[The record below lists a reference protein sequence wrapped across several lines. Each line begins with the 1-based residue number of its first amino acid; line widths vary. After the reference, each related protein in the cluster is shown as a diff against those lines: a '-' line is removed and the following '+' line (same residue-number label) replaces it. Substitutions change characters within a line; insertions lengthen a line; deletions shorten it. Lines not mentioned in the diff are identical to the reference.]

1 MGIRRMA
8 GAFLLIAVFS
18 LPGHA
23 GDVREYRGTV
33 PWDSPGEKLF
43 SALASRLDPD
53 AMEMIVDEEPA
64 PDGRIRRMYLKVR
77 GARIGGFRLDELS
90 LETAFSRF
98 NPVIEWTDP
107 ESVVLEEIMS
117 GNLSAAVLEKDI
129 NSALKEHVDE
139 NWQSVKVEVS
149 PEGLSARAY
158 YVVKGS
164 VSLKILVELSTGF
177 EVRGR
182 KVWLK
187 DYTLSVN
194 NAEKT
199 DLVRDAI
206 KDLQPLVDMEDFV
219 FPVNV
224 DRIETSKGSVRLFTK
239 TAPGPFDGIRFL
251 YQR

>member
-1 MGIRRMA
+1 MNIRKVA
-8 GAFLLIAVFS
+8 GAFLLVAVFS

-33 PWDSPGEKLF
+33 PWGSPGEKLF

-53 AMEMIVDEEPA
+53 AMEMILDEEPS
-64 PDGRIRRMYLKVR
+64 PDGRIRHMYINVK

-98 NPVIEWTDP
+98 NPVLQWMDP

-129 NSALKEHVDE
+129 NSALKEHVDD
-139 NWQSVKVEVS
+139 NWQSVKVEIS
-149 PEGLSARAY
+149 PEGLSARGY
-158 YVVKGS
+158 YVVRGS
-164 VSLKILVELSTGF
+164 VSLKILVELSTGL
-177 EVRGR
+177 EVRGK

-199 DLVRDAI
+199 DLVRDAV

-224 DRIETSKGSVRLFTK
+224 DRIETAKGSVRLFTR
-239 TAPGPFDGIRFL
+239 TAPRPFGGIRYL